1 MSQIKKEHL
10 MNKNNLYLKIL
21 ILLTFMT
28 QTASAS
34 MDYFLTY
41 YIPIDS
47 EMDINSKNNDG
58 IALHKAIAYTYYS
71 EPESAIG
78 FITNKYII
86 NTPHKAKELE
96 HMRNH
101 NINLAYIKGLNVEL
115 LDYGSKECR
124 VVMDSSKVVTED
136 SPEALAK
143 ILKYVKKATKLNMKE
158 HKIDCAFEEITAPRL
173 KKGLAFPKVLNM
185 EQSAFLALD
194 KYSSNIEGVPFLYNN
209 FYPLGYSSDGKF
221 AYIKEYDTDPADMV
235 LIRTFIQDLVTDKI
249 VWKDEYRVEE
259 NITNMGV
266 KSFWKERGGI
276 IENKLK
282 KYAINTTKNMKFEK
296 NYHSY
301 KDNIY
306 FVESHDKRRFYKDWG
321 MSFLE
326 SSVISL
332 GAKSLGMK
340 TIDSRVYKGEH
351 LIARQ
356 AIGFIPLGESDRVA
370 VVVANVRRGWEG
382 PPHNLSYDIVG
393 ASLRV
398 GFKP

>member
-1 MSQIKKEHL
+1 MQYK
-10 MNKNNLYLKIL
+10 NKLYLKIL
-21 ILLTFMT
+21 ILLTLMM
-28 QTASAS
+28 QTASAT

-47 EMDINSKNNDG
+47 EMDINSVDKDG
-58 IALHKAIAYTYYS
+58 IMLYKAIAYTYYS

-96 HMRNH
+96 HMRNY
-101 NINLAYIKGLNVEL
+101 NINLAYIKGLKVEL

-124 VVMDSSKVVTED
+124 VVMDSSKVVTDD

-158 HKIDCAFEEITAPRL
+158 HKIDCAFQEITASNVKDNL
-173 KKGLAFPKVLNM
+173 VFPKALHL
-185 EQSAFLALD
+185 EKSAFASLK
-194 KYSSNIEGVPFLYNN
+194 KYSSGIEGVPFIYNN

-249 VWKDEYRVEE
+249 LWQDEYRVEE
-259 NITNMGV
+259 NITNIDF
-266 KSFWKERGGI
+266 KSFWEERHVNI
-276 IENKLK
+276 NSKLK
-282 KYAINTTKNMKFEK
+282 AYGIKLFKNLKFEP
-296 NYHSY
+296 NSY
-301 KDNIY
+301 RYNNN
-306 FVESHDKRRFYKDWG
+306 FYSLDSTSKSTFRKDWNIE
-321 MSFLE
+321 FLD
-326 SSVISL
+326 SSIIMLSAKGKGSKVIDTQHYK
-332 GAKSLGMK
+332 KSYL
-340 TIDSRVYKGEH
+340 
-351 LIARQ
+351 LARK
-356 AIGFIPLGESDRVA
+356 AIGFIPLGKSDRVA
-370 VVVANVRRGWEG
+370 VVVANIHRGWEG

-398 GFKP
+398 GFK